1 MNLLRRTLLKGVG
14 ASGVLLAALASGMLK
29 PRGAEAAEWNRNAF
43 EAKEIAAALQAIG
56 AAGAVESGDLL
67 LNAPE
72 IAENGAL
79 VPVEIVSLIPD
90 TTSLAVL
97 VEKNPVPLAGHFD
110 FANGALPEISLRLKL
125 AQTSNVKVI
134 AKADGKSY
142 SRQREIKVTTGGC
155 DE

>member
-1 MNLLRRTLLKGVG
+1 MNLLRRTLLKGAG

-29 PRGAEAAEWNRNAF
+29 PSQALAAEWNKNAF
-43 EAKEIAAALQAIG
+43 EAKEIAAALRAID
-56 AAGAVESGDLL
+56 AASAGDSRDLVL
-67 LNAPE
+67 TAPD

-79 VPVEIVSLIPD
+79 VPIEILSNIAN

-97 VEKNPVPLAGHFD
+97 VEKNPNPLSAYFD
-110 FANGALPEISLRLKL
+110 FANGAVPEISLRLKL

-142 SRQREIKVTTGGC
+142 STQREIKVTVGGC
-155 DE
+155 DD